1 MSPRPA
7 RSAAARVAGVRAATG
22 LVAVATALLLSGCA
36 PTVDLAPAAHAG
48 DPRCAAVTVRLP
60 DTVAGLASRET
71 NAQATGAWGDP
82 ARVLLRCG
90 VPDPGP
96 TTLPCVT
103 ALGIDWVVD
112 ASDEKAISYT
122 TFGRDPAIQVVVDH
136 TAVSDSTVLA
146 DLKPAVTVIP
156 QTHKCLDTSDTFTT
170 PTPTPTPGTP
180 AP

>member
-1 MSPRPA
+1 MCPPPA
-7 RSAAARVAGVRAATG
+7 RAAAARVSRVRSAALLLAAGA
-22 LVAVATALLLSGCA
+22 VAVLSGCA
-36 PTVDLAPAAHAG
+36 PTVGLTPAAHAG

-60 DTVAGLASRET
+60 NTVAGLASRET

-82 ARVLLRCG
+82 AAVLLRCG

-112 ASDEKAISYT
+112 ASNQKAISYT
-122 TFGRDPAIQVVVDH
+122 TFGRTPAIQVVVDH

-146 DLKPAVTVIP
+146 DLKPAVSVIP
-156 QTHKCLDTSDTFTT
+156 QKHKCLDTSDAFTT
-170 PTPTPTPGTP
+170 PAPSSTPIP
-180 AP
+180 